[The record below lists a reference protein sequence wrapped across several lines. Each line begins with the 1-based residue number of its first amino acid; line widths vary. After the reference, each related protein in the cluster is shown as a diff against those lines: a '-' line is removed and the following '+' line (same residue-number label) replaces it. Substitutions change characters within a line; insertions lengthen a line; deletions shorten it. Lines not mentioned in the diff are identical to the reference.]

1 MIAKGPAERFAI
13 IMVSWDQKGWNLQP
27 PENRPQ
33 SSILVRRTSF
43 GQVAGR
49 EDHVGPRV
57 QRVQTRDR
65 SAKVIGRVGHVMQ
78 HVPAAS
84 NVKIRNLR
92 DDHTSSVTRV
102 GYRYVKSGLVRPD
115 R

>member
-13 IMVSWDQKGWNLQP
+13 IMVSWDQKVRDLEP
-27 PENRPQ
+27 PEDRPQ

-43 GQVAGR
+43 GQVAGC
-49 EDHVGPRV
+49 EDHIGPRV

-78 HVPAAS
+78 HVTTAS
-84 NVKIRNLR
+84 NVKI
-92 DDHTSSVTRV
+92 
-102 GYRYVKSGLVRPD
+102 
-115 R
+115 